1 MRGTEVRGF
10 GIITCMIHDTH
21 PVIGMSPGNSYFKED
36 KIEFLLNSLLEK
48 YTEVTIMIA
57 DIPAIST
64 YIALGY
70 PKNRARTD
78 KAIRN
83 SNQLKNRVIRV
94 LERASIDKNRV
105 HILDW
110 ETLVEPNKLYQDTY
124 SSAEA
129 LYNENEAF
137 RNACNDT
144 TRLVLEFSRKK
155 IEDMDSAVSIAVHYL
170 LSEFAFLEFAPEL
183 LKQKHITYVYHNN
196 WPVYEDYIS
205 GVYDRVDK
213 REYLGFHLLEHPEEM
228 FIPLVQDIKLSENE
242 SALERIKRTGLIYTG
257 YTEYDPAFILEEG
270 KKKGIFHDLLERIAS
285 DNEFKVVWTE
295 EIGYGAIV
303 SALDERRFDIFAST
317 VWPTEERKESALF
330 SEPLYKSEVYM
341 WKREKEPDVLSRQPL
356 RIAVKE
362 NDISDSIAK
371 DYSPRD
377 NVYIEQLTD
386 TKKLLEFVVTG
397 RADVTFTEQGTAK
410 LFNDTSTHKAV
421 KASDEPV
428 RIYDNS
434 YIFRESEKELKVFF
448 DTEIKRLKNE
458 GFLEELFIKYIPD
471 RSLYIFNN

>member
-1 MRGTEVRGF
+1 
-10 GIITCMIHDTH
+10 MIQDTH

-48 YTEVTIMIA
+48 YAEVTVMIA

-64 YIALGY
+64 YVALGY

-83 SNQLKNRVIRV
+83 SNQLKNRVHRV
-94 LERASIDKNRV
+94 LERTNIDESRV

-110 ETLVEPNKLYQDTY
+110 ETSVESNDLYQEKY
-124 SSAEA
+124 SVVED
-129 LYNENEAF
+129 LYKSKESF
-137 RNACNDT
+137 HNACNNT
-144 TRLVLEFSRKK
+144 TRLVLEYSRKK
-155 IEDMDSAVSIAVHYL
+155 IEDIDSAVSIAVHYL
-170 LSEFAFLEFAPEL
+170 LSEFAFLEFAPEFL
-183 LKQKHITYVYHNN
+183 NQEHITYVYHNN

-205 GVYDRVDK
+205 GVYDGIDR
-213 REYLGFHLLEHPEEM
+213 RTYLGFRLLEHPEEM
-228 FIPLVQDIKLSENE
+228 FVPLVQDIELNENE

-257 YTEYDPAFILEEG
+257 YTEYEPAFIIEEG
-270 KKKGIFHDLLERIAS
+270 KKQGVFHDLLEKIAE
-285 DNEFKVVWTE
+285 DNNLKVVWTE

-303 SALDERRFDIFAST
+303 SGLDERRFDIFAST

-330 SEPLYKSEVYM
+330 SEPLYQSEVYM
-341 WKREKEPDVLSRQPL
+341 WQRENDVDVLNKEPI

-371 DYSPRD
+371 SYSLKE

-386 TKKLLEFVVTG
+386 TKKLLEFVTTG
-397 RADVTFTEQGTAK
+397 RADVTFVEQGTAK
-410 LFNDTSTHKAV
+410 LFNDGSAHKVV
-421 KASDEPV
+421 KVSEEPV

-434 YIFRESEKELKVFF
+434 FIFRKSEDSLKIFF
-448 DTEIKRLKNE
+448 DAEIERLRKE
-458 GFLEELFIKYIPD
+458 GFIEGLFNKYMSD
-471 RSLYIFNN
+471 RSLYIFNGQ